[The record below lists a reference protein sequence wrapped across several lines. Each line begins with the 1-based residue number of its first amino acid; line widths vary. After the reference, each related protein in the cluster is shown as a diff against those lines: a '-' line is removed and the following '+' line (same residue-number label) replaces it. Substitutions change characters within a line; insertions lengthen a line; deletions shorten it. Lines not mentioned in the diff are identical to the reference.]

1 MNNSH
6 RSQFGDFTVFGFTKN
21 PQFLEHQLPDRLGI
35 APRAVGLGTAG
46 SSFLYTAYGD
56 VAETPESVALR
67 LGFLRA
73 PDRSSLSVQ
82 QLLDQGLITPRSV
95 DTGAFTGN
103 GLVACFSKTEP
114 RFLVFKTLLCGIPL
128 YYTVG
133 KDGVLCS
140 ERLRCLVD
148 VLDHLELDE
157 AVIPQ
162 HFLLLSSIGSQSY
175 YRGVRILRPGEC
187 LEWDGTGVQV
197 RLIKDLRSLQT
208 DPTYGRIDPH
218 SPLIHQ
224 WFKEVIGAYVRDVRE
239 CGADFGN
246 LLSGGVDSSF
256 TQMMIN
262 EIVADKIEP
271 AQIGVSVQP
280 RSFSFRVQV
289 PSFEDEVEYSK
300 LAQAAF
306 NTKHVFAD
314 VLPQDYPDLMVR
326 STEVLGQPVY
336 MAMEP
341 CKLAL
346 AEALASDSNSPRFF
360 FNSQGADSVFG
371 LSTADKLAKL
381 DLARRIPASAL
392 VLGGAGKLL
401 SPLTGQAKALLKAA
415 LILREPNHPTAPIN
429 TVVTSGNFDFAL
441 RCFGEEAVQKVFEL
455 RRGLETEYLDSPN
468 YSEKVHFAVCLWA
481 LGFVVSQG
489 STLFL
494 THGKQMIYPY
504 MDEDVIR
511 IGLAVRPGRRYVR
524 GRRVKYI
531 LKDLLEQRSSS
542 PAPRLPKR
550 GSSFN
555 PDVCAWM
562 DSGPLRDMVRS
573 IDRPGFLSQP
583 EFERL
588 LERPDHY
595 SLWALLTLDIF
606 SKRFLHR

>member
-1 MNNSH
+1 MNGSH
-6 RSQFGDFTVFGFTKN
+6 RHQFGKFTVFGFTKN
-21 PQFLEHQLPDRLGI
+21 PQFLDHQLPDRLGI
-35 APRAVGLGTAG
+35 APRAVDLGTAG

-56 VAETPESVALR
+56 VAETQESVALR

-95 DTGAFTGN
+95 DTDAFTGN

-114 RFLVFKTLLCGIPL
+114 RFLVFKTLLSGIPL

-140 ERLRCLVD
+140 ERLRCLVE

-162 HFLLLSSIGSQSY
+162 HFLLLSSIGSQTY

-197 RLIKDLRSLQT
+197 RLVKDLRSLQT

-224 WFKEVIGAYVRDVRE
+224 WFEEVIGAYVRDVRE
-239 CGADFGN
+239 RGADFGN

-262 EIVADKIEP
+262 EIVSD
-271 AQIGVSVQP
+271 VQP

-289 PSFEDEVEYSK
+289 PSFEDEVEYSR

-314 VLPQDYPDLMVR
+314 VLPQDYPDLLVR

-346 AEALASDSNSPRFF
+346 AEALASDSNSPRFL

-371 LSTADKLAKL
+371 LSTADKLRRL

-392 VLGGAGKLL
+392 ILNGAGRLL
-401 SPLTGQAKALLKAA
+401 SPVTGQAKALLKAA
-415 LILREPNHPTAPIN
+415 LILRDPNHLTAPIN

-441 RCFGEEAVQKVFEL
+441 RCFGEEAVQKAFEL
-455 RRGLETEYLDSPN
+455 RRGLEIEYLDSPN
-468 YSEKVHFAVCLWA
+468 YSEKVHVTICLRA
-481 LGFVVSQG
+481 LNYVASQG

-494 THGKQMIYPY
+494 TYGRQMIYPY

-511 IGLAVRPGRRYVR
+511 IGFAVRPEQRYVR

-573 IDRPGFLSQP
+573 IARPGFLSQP

-595 SLWALLTLDIF
+595 SLWALLTFDVF